1 MCPIQSLMQQQI
13 LDNMSLNVEF
23 STVCVEDCGISN
35 GWKLLDLLILVVL
48 VQGSSSFARTIFI

>member
-1 MCPIQSLMQQQI
+1 MQQQI
-13 LDNMSLNVEF
+13 LEDMSLNVEF
-23 STVCVEDCGISN
+23 TTVCVEDCGISN

>member
-1 MCPIQSLMQQQI
+1 MQQQI
-13 LDNMSLNVEF
+13 VDNMSLNVEF
-23 STVCVEDCGISN
+23 TTVPVEDCGISN